1 MTRAEEQPA
10 TDELALLKTL
20 GLKKIN
26 DQVYEATA
34 YPTNVCKENI
44 FDLIKFARGRGTPRF
59 RICLHNS
66 LNDAVQEMIMVIF
79 NFAETPIHRTIRGGG
94 QVCTTSY
101 HIIYG
106 SCIVQQHDHSLQVT
120 QSFHLSSDAEKHP
133 MAVRLDGRV
142 WRSMKTT
149 SDTCIFLETATGP
162 FCKESTEWSK

>member
-1 MTRAEEQPA
+1 MRQAKEQ
-10 TDELALLKTL
+10 TVIDELALLRTL
-20 GLKKIN
+20 GLQKIN

-34 YPTNVCKENI
+34 YPINVTRENI
-44 FDLIKFARGRGTPRF
+44 FDLVRFARGRGTPRF

-66 LNDAVQEMIMVIF
+66 MNDAVQEMIMVIL
-79 NFAETPIHRTIRGGG
+79 NFGETPIHRTIRSEG
-94 QVCTTSY
+94 QNCTTSY

-106 SCIVQQHDHSLQVT
+106 SCIVQQHDHRLKVT
-120 QSFHLSSDAEKHP
+120 RSFHLSSDAKKHS
-133 MAVRLDGRV
+133 MAIRLDGRV

>member
-1 MTRAEEQPA
+1 MTQAEELPA
-10 TDELALLKTL
+10 IDELALLKKL

-34 YPTNVCKENI
+34 YPTTVSKESI
-44 FDLIKFARGRGTPRF
+44 FDLIKIARGRGTPRF

-66 LNDAVQEMIMVIF
+66 INDAVQEMIMVIF
-79 NFAETPIHRTIRGGG
+79 NFGETPIHRTRRSEGE
-94 QVCTTSY
+94 VCTTSY

-120 QSFHLSSDAEKHP
+120 ESFHLSSDAEKYP
-133 MAVRLDGRV
+133 MAVRLDGSM
-142 WRSMKTT
+142 WRSMKIT

-162 FCKESTEWSK
+162 FCKELTEWSK

>member
-1 MTRAEEQPA
+1 MRQAEERP
-10 TDELALLKTL
+10 TIDELALLKTL

-34 YPTNVCKENI
+34 YPTHVSKENI
-44 FDLIKFARGRGTPRF
+44 FDLIKFARDRGTPRF

-66 LNDAVQEMIMVIF
+66 IHDEVQEMIMVILDF
-79 NFAETPIHRTIRGGG
+79 GETPIHRTTRSKG
-94 QVCTTSY
+94 QNCTTSY

-106 SCIVQQHDHSLQVT
+106 SCIVQQHDHRLKVIQN
-120 QSFHLSSDAEKHP
+120 FHLSSDAEKNP

-142 WRSMKTT
+142 WRSMKIT

-162 FCKESTEWSK
+162 FSRESTEWSK